1 MKKKLIIHLAAVFIL
16 VLLTGM
22 AHAGSFFL
30 TGHDSDFHA
39 IAGNTTGARNIINS
53 AINYIRDSSYNTQ
66 VTNTSKILFVDSNI
80 NPPSGHIDSVLG
92 LTASGYVQG
101 LDFDVFD
108 YTNLNAGLSLLG
120 TTYDSIVVASDF
132 GGTLTQSE
140 LDILNNRSIDIISFL
155 NSGGGIFAMSEGNN
169 GRGLTPNGGWYG
181 FLPFVVSST
190 NYNVYENGN
199 TVTDFGMELGLSN
212 SDINGNYSHNVFND
226 TFGLNVVDYNSRG
239 NILSLA
245 GRGQII
251 DNGGVTQNPVPEP
264 ATMLLFGT
272 GIAGLIGSKLRKKS
286 KR

>member
-1 MKKKLIIHLAAVFIL
+1 MKKKLIIHLATVFLL

-66 VTNTSKILFVDSNI
+66 VTDTSKILFVDSNI

-108 YTNLNAGLSLLG
+108 YTNLNAGLNLLG

-132 GGTLTQSE
+132 GGTLTQAE
-140 LDILNNRSIDIISFL
+140 LNILNNRSIDIISFL
-155 NSGGGIFAMSEGNN
+155 NSGGGLFAMSEGNN

-212 SDINGNYSHNVFND
+212 NDINGNYSHNIFND
-226 TFGLNVVDYNSRG
+226 TFGLNVVDYNSWG

-272 GIAGLIGSKLRKKS
+272 GIAGLIGSKLRKKN
-286 KR
+286 KV